1 MTEQGILIGQAT
13 DGEKVYL
20 NLRMANRHG
29 LIAGA
34 TGTGK
39 TVTLQVIAEQFAA
52 AGVPVF
58 TADVKG
64 DLSGLAAAGKDNPK
78 VKERT
83 DKMGLSDFAFKASTV
98 AFWDLF
104 AKDGHPIRT
113 TIEDMGPQLLSRLFD
128 CTDAQ
133 EGVLT
138 LAFKVAS
145 EKKMPLL
152 DIADLRSMLQ
162 YLTESKDELQADYGN
177 INKASVGALL
187 RDVLTLEE
195 AGAKSFFGEPAL
207 NVKDWLKKS
216 TDGTGMIHILDGK
229 QLIQDSRLYSIFLL
243 WLMSELF
250 EELPEVGDM
259 DKPKLVF
266 FFDEA
271 HLLFK
276 DTPKLLLEKIEMVV
290 KLVRSKGVGIY
301 FVTQN
306 PADIP
311 DGVLGQLG
319 NKIQHALRAFT
330 EKDQKAIRAAA
341 KSFRINPNLDIAKTL
356 TTLGVGESIVSVL
369 DENGT
374 PTETK
379 QVLNTPPRSQF
390 GPIDAAVKKGI
401 IENSLF
407 GTVYDTPIDRESA
420 HEMIAKRRE
429 ERAKEEEK
437 EEKKSSGGM
446 GNIFGTRGPRG
457 GRKRQGL
464 LEYTVKA
471 VIRGFSSRVL
481 TQIFKAVLK
490 R

>member
-1 MTEQGILIGQAT
+1 MKDQGILIGQAT
-13 DGEKVYL
+13 DNEKVYL
-20 NLRMANRHG
+20 NLKMANRHG

-39 TVTLQVIAEQFAA
+39 TVTLQVLAEQFAA

-64 DLSGLAAAGKDNPK
+64 DLSGLAAAGKDHPK

-83 DKMGLSDFAFKASTV
+83 NKMGLDDFQFKAASV
-98 AFWDLF
+98 VFWDLF
-104 AKDGHPIRT
+104 AENGHPIRT
-113 TIEDMGPQLLSRLFD
+113 TIEDMGSQLLARLFD
-128 CTDAQ
+128 CSDAQ
-133 EGVLT
+133 EGILT
-138 LAFKVAS
+138 LAFKIAK
-145 EKKMPLL
+145 EKQMPLL
-152 DIADLRSMLQ
+152 DISDLRSMLQ
-162 YLTESKDELQADYGN
+162 FLTESKDELQAEYGT
-177 INKASVGALL
+177 INKGSVGALL

-195 AGAKSFFGEPAL
+195 AGAKNFFGEPAL

-216 TDGTGMIHILDGK
+216 PDGSGLVHVLDGRK
-229 QLIQDSRLYSIFLL
+229 LIQDSRLYSIFLL

-311 DGVLGQLG
+311 DGVLSQLG

-356 TTLGVGESIVSVL
+356 TTLGVGESLVSVL
-369 DENGT
+369 DEKGT

-379 QVLNTPPRSQF
+379 EVLNAPPMSQI
-390 GPIDAAVKKGI
+390 GPLSAEAKTAM
-401 IENSLF
+401 IESSLF
-407 GTVYDTPIDRESA
+407 GTIYGKTVDRESA
-420 HEMIAKRRE
+420 HEMILKRRE
-429 ERAKEEEK
+429 ERSKEEEK
-437 EEKKSSGGM
+437 EEKKSSGGLS
-446 GNIFGTRGPRG
+446 NIFGTRGPRG

-464 LEYTVKA
+464 MEYTVKA
-471 VIRGFSSRVL
+471 IIRGFSSRL
-481 TQIFKAVLK
+481 MTQIFKAFLK